1 MHDNIRRLLTIDVKV
16 SFYRGSGHS
25 GGRYSERKRSKW
37 VKETVA
43 EQLLELQKAKKAAKV
58 RPLVLTHDDIK
69 QAIADGAK
77 VLSSLHKRLLR
88 GKTATGYV
96 ITRVSPPEK
105 RKTIQDADGVVF
117 SKDGKTLLAC
127 SKPLDYEYVIPK
139 KVRAIADNAFLKNT
153 RKLKTLYLHA
163 KIERIGFVTGCQR
176 LKAIVVDKANPYFC
190 SEDGI
195 LYSKDKTCLVKFP
208 PNMDCTEFR
217 VPSFVT
223 EIGSYAFS
231 LCKNLTSI
239 VLHDDIQ
246 QIGLCA
252 FINCG
257 VTSIRIPAGMTW
269 IGLAA
274 FGWSNLT
281 SVVIPS
287 NIKDISQ
294 GAFMHSRDLTKV
306 EFSEG
311 LERIEEYAFK
321 RCPLTKVKLPHSVK
335 YVSEKAFDKN
345 TEIL

>member
-1 MHDNIRRLLTIDVKV
+1 MHDNIPRLLTIDVKV

-25 GGRYSERKRSKW
+25 GGRYSERKWSKR
-37 VKETVA
+37 VKEIVA
-43 EQLLELQKAKKAAKV
+43 EQLLELLNAKKAAKV
-58 RPLVLTHDDIK
+58 KPLVLTNDDIK

-77 VLSSLHKRLLR
+77 VLSPLHKSLLR
-88 GKTATGYV
+88 SKTATGYV

-105 RKTIQDADGVVF
+105 RKKIQDADGVVF

-127 SKPLDYEYVIPK
+127 SKPLAHEYVIPK
-139 KVRAIADNAFLKNT
+139 KVRAIYDNAFLKNT

-163 KIERIGFVTGCQR
+163 KIERIGFATGCPR

-208 PNMDCTEFR
+208 PNKDCTEFR
-217 VPSFVT
+217 VPASVT
-223 EIGSYAFS
+223 EIAPCAFS

-246 QIGLCA
+246 KIGLCA
-252 FINCG
+252 FTKCG
-257 VTSIRIPAGMTW
+257 VTSIRIPAGMTL
-269 IGLAA
+269 IDVAA
-274 FGWSNLT
+274 FGWSKLT

-287 NIKDISQ
+287 NIKVIAL

-311 LERIEEYAFK
+311 LERIVDAAFK
-321 RCPLTKVKLPHSVK
+321 GCPLANVKLPHSVT
-335 YVSEKAFDKN
+335 YVSKNAFGKN
-345 TEIL
+345 KNP

>member
-1 MHDNIRRLLTIDVKV
+1 MG
-16 SFYRGSGHS
+16 FGHS
-25 GGRYSERKRSKW
+25 GGRYSERTRTKQ
-37 VKETVA
+37 VA
-43 EQLLELQKAKKAAKV
+43 DKVAKQLQSLLDAKKAAKKK
-58 RPLVLTHDDIK
+58 PLELTHGEIK
-69 QAIADGAK
+69 QAIADGAD
-77 VLSSLHKRLLR
+77 VLLSLHNDVLKSD
-88 GKTATGYV
+88 TSTGYV
-96 ITRVSPPEK
+96 ITKVTTASKSKKIE
-105 RKTIQDADGVVF
+105 TIRDAAGVVF
-117 SKDGKTLLAC
+117 TKEGKTLLAC
-127 SKPLDYEYVIPK
+127 SKPLGKEYVIPK
-139 KVRAIADNAFLKNT
+139 KVRAIFNFAFRNNPEVETIFLP
-153 RKLKTLYLHA
+153 A
-163 KIERIGFVTGCQR
+163 KIEKIGIGAFLDCKN
-176 LKAIVVDKANPYFC
+176 LSAIVVDEENPYFC

-195 LYSKDKTCLVKFP
+195 LYNKDKTCLIQFP
-208 PNMDCTEFR
+208 ANKPCTEFQ
-217 VPSFVT
+217 VPLSVR
-223 EIGSYAFS
+223 EIAPYAFS

-287 NIKDISQ
+287 NIKDISH

>member
-1 MHDNIRRLLTIDVKV
+1 MHDNIPRLLTIDVKV
-16 SFYRGSGHS
+16 YRDSGHS

-43 EQLLELQKAKKAAKV
+43 EQLLELLKAKKAAKV

-69 QAIADGAK
+69 QAIAEGAK
-77 VLSSLHKRLLR
+77 VLSPLHKKLLR
-88 GKTATGYV
+88 SKTATGYV
-96 ITRVSPPEK
+96 ITRVSPPQK
-105 RKTIQDADGVVF
+105 RKMIQDADGVVF

-163 KIERIGFVTGCQR
+163 KIERIGFATGCPR
-176 LKAIVVDKANPYFC
+176 LQAIVVDKANPYFC

-195 LYSKDKTCLVKFP
+195 LYSKDKTCLIKFP
-208 PNMDCTEFR
+208 ANKDCTEFR
-217 VPSFVT
+217 VPLSVR
-223 EIGSYAFS
+223 EIAPYAFS

-252 FINCG
+252 FVNCG

-287 NIKDISQ
+287 NIKDISH
-294 GAFMHSRDLTKV
+294 GAFMHSRNLTKV

-311 LERIEEYAFK
+311 LA
-321 RCPLTKVKLPHSVK
+321 
-335 YVSEKAFDKN
+335 
-345 TEIL
+345 